1 MKKSLKIALLIFGV
15 VLIIGLLYGYSVYR
29 DIFKSNVSTEG
40 YVYIPTNA
48 TFDEFTDSL
57 KTSGLIDDFKSFKQ
71 TASIKKFNDQVYP
84 GRYKLSSG
92 MTNNQL
98 VNMFRSGKQAPIHLT
113 FNNIRTKEELA
124 GKISIFIEADSM
136 SISDLLNDES
146 YISKFGFNKRNII
159 SMFIPNTYEIY
170 WNTSAKNF
178 IDRMN
183 KEYNTF
189 WNDERKKKAETI
201 NLSQQEVSILASIVQ
216 AEQRAHNDEKP
227 RVAGLYINRLER
239 DMLLQ
244 SDPTLIYASGD
255 FTKKR
260 VLNRDKEI
268 ESPYNTYKYPG
279 LPPGPINMPE
289 ISSIDA
295 VLNYEE
301 HNYIF
306 MCAKEDFSGY
316 HNFSTNARQHGIY
329 ARKYQQALN
338 KRKIWK

>member
-1 MKKSLKIALLIFGV
+1 MKKSLKIALLIFSVG
-15 VLIIGLLYGYSVYR
+15 LIIGLLYGYSVYR

-57 KTSGLIDDFKSFKQ
+57 ETSGLIDDFISFKQ
-71 TASIKKFNDQVYP
+71 TASIKKFNDPVYP

-98 VNMFRSGKQAPIHLT
+98 VNMFRSGKQAPIKLT

-124 GKISIFIEADSM
+124 GKISVFIEADSM

-189 WNDERKKKAETI
+189 WNDERKKKAKSI

-329 ARKYQQALN
+329 AGKYQQALN